1 MILGLAIIVGAIG
14 IVQQVF
20 VPAWV
25 KNDEWDHY
33 VTIKNDVSSIP
44 KLVALT
50 ASSKNPNV
58 VTLNLGVKRGDY
70 PFLMTPPDS
79 GSSVVSRDLKLVV
92 KYNITLPN
100 GTVEQRV
107 LPITT
112 AALIVKPEY
121 YYLPETEFVYEH
133 GYVFSRSGKNNVT
146 LVDQIGFSNRTF
158 TFYIFKTNFNSISV
172 NDVYSIPLNPISTGG
187 KVSVVNAT
195 LRFETLNPDYWVDE
209 LRKLNLNPVKIGN
222 NISVNLTNA
231 VMSISIVGEEGDG
244 VRITYRPYL
253 YVSEIRTFIGDTEI
267 IEVVVLDQFGN
278 PVPNVPVNGSTTI
291 GSLDSTT
298 KTTDANGVARF
309 IFEATEEGTGKV
321 TFESGGNTASADVTV
336 TEPAG
341 GPPRWSKNN
350 NDTLVI
356 SPDFKW
362 TGIHGA
368 SEIWLRNAAQI
379 GDREGMGHHMTGSDF
394 DINFVLYNSSVFFY
408 FEMDFKKGSG
418 SDRVSLWKANDT
430 GTYTLLYQE
439 RLNSTEADK
448 VFTDEGIN
456 VIDPDN
462 YVSLNTEERNN
473 LLQVKWFLQNA
484 TLSDPVSLQV
494 QSIEEGW
501 KVEIQ
506 IK

>member
-231 VMSISIVGEEGDG
+231 VMSISIVGEEGDD

-291 GSLDSTT
+291 GSLDSAN

-309 IFEATEEGTGKV
+309 IFEATEEGTGNV
-321 TFESGGNTASADVTV
+321 TFESGGNTASADVYV

-379 GDREGMGHHMTGSDF
+379 GDLKGMGGGMMGDDDMF
-394 DINFVLYNSSVFFY
+394 EIKFVLYDSKVFYYFEVKNKNNPGMGNKKVKIWKDGVNIFECNLNPSIASDMFNSNGVNLLNNSSY
-408 FEMDFKKGSG
+408 
-418 SDRVSLWKANDT
+418 SDRC
-430 GTYTLLYQE
+430 
-439 RLNSTEADK
+439 
-448 VFTDEGIN
+448 
-456 VIDPDN
+456 
-462 YVSLNTEERNN
+462 NN
-473 LLQVKWFLQNA
+473 LNKLDEIKSFLQSA
-484 TLSDPVSLQV
+484 TLADPISLQV
-494 QSIEEGW
+494 QEIEEGW